1 MARRPTDLSRRPK
14 YGWTDFGMPG
24 LILAALTLI
33 FLVGITIVIRS
44 SAFKADTID
53 SASDVVAI
61 LAPALAA
68 VGTVAAGVF
77 GYTLGAR
84 GASEA
89 QQAASEATQQANET
103 RAEAVADIAD
113 TEALAHVVDRIA
125 NTAIRGQP
133 SPEGKRLLSGD
144 DLNTL
149 VDASRTARAK
159 RTRRTAASE

>member
-1 MARRPTDLSRRPK
+1 MDRLWDAGAYPGSAYPDISRGDNDRDTELCLQSRHHRLCF
-14 YGWTDFGMPG
+14 GRGRDFGSCPC
-24 LILAALTLI
+24 
-33 FLVGITIVIRS
+33 RCWDS
-44 SAFKADTID
+44 SSRCFR
-53 SASDVVAI
+53 V
-61 LAPALAA
+61 
-68 VGTVAAGVF
+68 
-77 GYTLGAR
+77 YLGAR

-133 SPEGKRLLSGD
+133 SPEGKRLLSED

>member
-1 MARRPTDLSRRPK
+1 MSQKPTDPSRRPR
-14 YGWTDFGMPG
+14 YGWTDFGMLG
-24 LILAALTLI
+24 LILVALTLI
-33 FLVGITIVIRS
+33 FLVGITIIIQS

-103 RAEAVADIAD
+103 RAQAAADIAD
-113 TEALAHVVDRIA
+113 TEVLAHAVDRIA
-125 NTAIRGQP
+125 NTALRGQP
-133 SPEGKRLLSGD
+133 TPEGKRLLSED

-149 VDASRTARAK
+149 VDASTATARRA
-159 RTRRTAASE
+159 RRTPAAE